1 MTRRLSLLTLA
12 FLVAS
17 LAFVSM
23 ASITAASAHTTFT
36 TSLNGAEER
45 PGPGDPNGKG
55 FVSLDIYPN
64 GTVCYSGK
72 VQAIGREITG
82 AHIHVAPAG
91 SPGPVVVDLDPF
103 GADIT
108 GNMAS
113 HCVVTSAETA
123 AAIIANPSGYYVNV
137 HTTAF
142 PAGAIRGQL
151 GD

>member
-1 MTRRLSLLTLA
+1 MTRRLSLLPLA

-64 GTVCYSGK
+64 GNRATRARS
-72 VQAIGREITG
+72 R
-82 AHIHVAPAG
+82 P
-91 SPGPVVVDLDPF
+91 
-103 GADIT
+103 
-108 GNMAS
+108 
-113 HCVVTSAETA
+113 SAERSRAPT
-123 AAIIANPSGYYVNV
+123 S
-137 HTTAF
+137 T
-142 PAGAIRGQL
+142 
-151 GD
+151 